1 MIKYQTNWMAETE
14 ETELRFIKK
23 EESTRFGSLWT
34 MGDRG
39 QEIVKDDSSRLKW

>member
-23 EESTRFGSLWT
+23 EESARFGSLWT